1 MQMLDETP
9 PPRLPLSF
17 ILRLMLLSLLLY
29 GCTPQP
35 HDESFHLVRR
45 LGQAT
50 ENVLVDRESRHV
62 LESKA
67 IHEID
72 VPDAAGCVL
81 ELGYGST
88 GSGKYEVH
96 AAARSKDGD
105 ILDLLSEKVAGG
117 TWNYRRIK
125 LPQSKL
131 ESLRLEVKITRN
143 GPPGNAVAKPRW
155 SRPLLYCPVGRDKIK
170 PNNVLLIC
178 LDTLRA
184 DRLGSYGN
192 TLGLTPNID
201 KLAREGTVFEHG
213 YAQFPNT
220 LASHATMF
228 TGYYPT
234 QHGLLPGTIAGI
246 SADELTLARIF
257 ADNGYR
263 TVAYTEDAYVG
274 SSFGFGAGFDQFHDG
289 PETNAKEQ
297 FPGHAAETFA
307 RASKWLRERPD
318 TPFFMFL
325 HTYEVHAP
333 YLPDRGRI
341 KVVQQRAGFNYGGKF
356 KFKFESLFE
365 LSYNRGRLKLTYED
379 LQQISYLYDAEVMKL
394 DEEVGRFRNLLER
407 LGILDSTLVV
417 IVSDHGE
424 EFSEHRFL
432 GHGETL
438 HAQALHVPMI
448 MRLPGSVAAG
458 MKVGSRVGLID
469 LAPTL
474 AELSGIDSPMKQRPA
489 RSLLPLM
496 TGANRGE
503 RRVFSQ
509 LNASRGS
516 CKHWKVG
523 DFKTCPYDGVALRDD
538 THTYIR
544 AEVSGDEELYD
555 TKLDPQELHNLAAEA
570 PAHLLAD
577 YAQVVARFRESLAEG
592 SLTSVPIEVDRS
604 TEDKLKALGYVE

>member
-1 MQMLDETP
+1 MLAETP
-9 PPRLPLSF
+9 PPRPSLSPIFPL
-17 ILRLMLLSLLLY
+17 LLLSLLLP

-35 HDESFHLVRR
+35 PDQSFHEVRR
-45 LGQAT
+45 LGRAA
-50 ENVLVDRESRHV
+50 ENVLIDRESRHV

-67 IHEID
+67 VHEIG
-72 VPDAAGCVL
+72 VSNAAGCVL

-88 GSGKYEVH
+88 GSGQYEVH
-96 AAARSKDGD
+96 AMALTEEGD
-105 ILDLLSEKVAGG
+105 IVNLLSDKAASGS
-117 TWNYRRIK
+117 WRDRRIELNRSDIK
-125 LPQSKL
+125 T
-131 ESLRLEVKITRN
+131 LRLETKLAPAKQA
-143 GPPGNAVAKPRW
+143 GAAAPKPRW
-155 SRPLLYCPVGRDKIK
+155 SRPLLYCPAAPGKAK

-192 TLGLTPNID
+192 ALDLTPNID
-201 KLAREGTVFEHG
+201 KLAREGTLFEHG

-257 ADNGYR
+257 AEHGYR

-274 SSFGFGAGFDQFHDG
+274 STFGFGAGFDQFHDG
-289 PETNAKEQ
+289 PETKAKEQ

-341 KVVQQRAGFNYGGKF
+341 KVVQQRAGFDYSGKF

-365 LSYNRGRLKLTYED
+365 LSYNRGRLKLTNED
-379 LQQISYLYDAEVMKL
+379 LQQISYLYDAELMKL
-394 DEEVGRFRNLLER
+394 DEEVGRFRSLLER

-424 EFSEHRFL
+424 EFSEHGFL

-438 HAQALHVPMI
+438 HTQALHVPMI

-458 MKVGSRVGLID
+458 MRVGSRVGLID

-474 AELSGIDSPMKQRPA
+474 AELSGIDSRMKERPA

-496 TGANRGE
+496 TGADQGE

-509 LNASRGS
+509 LNASRDS
-516 CKHWKVG
+516 CKDWKVD
-523 DFKTCPYDGVALRDD
+523 DFKTCPYDGVALRDN

-555 TKLDPQELHNLAAEA
+555 TRIDPQELNDIAGEA
-570 PAHLLAD
+570 PAHVIAD
-577 YAQVVARFRESLAEG
+577 YAQVVARFRESLAKG
-592 SLTSVPIEVDRS
+592 SLASVPIKVDLS